1 MTFDY
6 SDKGKE
12 PLVIDMEGMTL
23 DNENYRTTLWTG
35 DKIQLTVMSI
45 QPGDDIG
52 RDIWQCTNEF
62 LSRDVATARLTL
74 LFVVRQ
80 ALEAVVIQCIH

>member
-6 SDKGKE
+6 SDKGKQ

-35 DKIQLTVMSI
+35 DKIQLTVM
-45 QPGDDIG
+45 
-52 RDIWQCTNEF
+52 TNQEMILVWKPIMV
-62 LSRDVATARLTL
+62 LSSFCASNKEKVSAKWDQLRTILIL
-74 LFVVRQ
+74 K
-80 ALEAVVIQCIH
+80 